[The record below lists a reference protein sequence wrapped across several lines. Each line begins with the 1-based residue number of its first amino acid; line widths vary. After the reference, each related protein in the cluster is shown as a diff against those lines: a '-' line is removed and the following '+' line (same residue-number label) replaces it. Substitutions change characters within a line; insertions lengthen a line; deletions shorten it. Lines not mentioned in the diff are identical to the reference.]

1 MFMRVTLAPAV
12 NRSAAGLGVAIAL
25 MMAGPAPA
33 LAQIS
38 PPALAHRAPSP
49 DPRNIAGAYQP
60 QTNTTLLPVD
70 GAPLPLTPW
79 AKAIYDRRVKAAK
92 AGNPE
97 ADASTA
103 CLPHG
108 TPRELLGSFPIYIEQ
123 VDKAHSASGA
133 DEVIFLHEIQHLV
146 RHIYLN
152 EPHPADLDPSYL
164 GHQVGH
170 WEGDTLVIDTV
181 KQYDTTWSDGAGIPH
196 SKDVHVVERWKKL
209 QGGKQ
214 LQVLI
219 TLEDP
224 VAFTKPWTAERIFD
238 WSPNLRQMEYVCE
251 ENNRN
256 APDDAGNTAVRPPPK

>member
-1 MFMRVTLAPAV
+1 MLESAVRRSVSILALT
-12 NRSAAGLGVAIAL
+12 GAIAL
-25 MMAGPAPA
+25 CVPGGAANADGVGAAPNSANLPGGTWASIAKLPDISGVYELARGAGTATGRRTSKPVFTPA
-33 LAQIS
+33 AQAEIK
-38 PPALAHRAPSP
+38 
-49 DPRNIAGAYQP
+49 AYKDAQAKGGEQDK
-60 QTNTTLLPVD
+60 QTAN
-70 GAPLPLTPW
+70 
-79 AKAIYDRRVKAAK
+79 
-92 AGNPE
+92 
-97 ADASTA
+97 
-103 CLPHG
+103 CLPPG
-108 TPRELLGSFPIYIEQ
+108 MPGIMDQPYPIEVLATPG
-123 VDKAHSASGA
+123 VVT
-133 DEVIFLHEIQHLV
+133 VIQEAYTQV
-146 RHIYLN
+146 RHIHTDGRKI
-152 EPHPADLDPSYL
+152 PDDPDLTFNGTS
-164 GHQVGH
+164 VGH
-170 WEGDTLVIDTV
+170 WEGDTLDIDTV